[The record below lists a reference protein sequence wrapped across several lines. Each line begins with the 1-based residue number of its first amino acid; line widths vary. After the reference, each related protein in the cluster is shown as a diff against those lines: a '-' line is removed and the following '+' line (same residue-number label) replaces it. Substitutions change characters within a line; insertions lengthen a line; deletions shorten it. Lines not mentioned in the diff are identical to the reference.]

1 MIIKNP
7 TIIIKGKGGET
18 LGGEYNIEQIVDG
31 DNCEL
36 VVTTA
41 TGVSKPK
48 LQEKTANPTTTTQI
62 VTPDENYDGLSSVEI
77 LAVDNSIDDNI
88 KAENI
93 KKDITILG
101 VTGTLES
108 QTSTPNLQRKNISPT
123 QESQRVVPDSGYDGL
138 SEVLVYGDGNLSPE
152 YIRYGHDIFGVVGEY
167 AGVGPQIIDKTIEE
181 INPDILGGV
190 SAIGDYVF
198 YKCTDLTSVF
208 LENSNITSIGEY
220 AFAECTMLGDVTIS
234 TTLTHVD
241 NSAFRSCIGLG
252 VYFPIDPE
260 TGESVCNIETIGE
273 YAFYKIASFIGID
286 GTPPLR
292 NIISIGRNA
301 FYQCGQLDNIILGEN
316 LQSIGASA
324 FYGCS
329 NLTEMTILATTP
341 PTLSNK
347 NAISSATTTIYIPA
361 GTLSAYQSAT
371 NWSNFASKFVELDD
385 DNGGEE
391 EQG

>member
-18 LGGEYNIEQIVDG
+18 LGGEYNIEQVVDG

-48 LQEKTANPTTTTQI
+48 LQEKTANPTTTTQT
-62 VTPDENYDGLSSVEI
+62 VAPDENYDGLSSVEI
-77 LAVDNSIDDNI
+77 LAVDNSIDENI

-108 QTSTPNLQRKNISPT
+108 QTSTPNLQRKNILPT

-138 SEVLVYGDGNLSPE
+138 SEVLVYGDSSLSPE
-152 YIRYGHDIFGVVGEY
+152 NIRYGTGIFDVVGEY
-167 AGVGPQIIDKTIEE
+167 TGMHPQIIDKTIEVITE
-181 INPDILGGV
+181 ETLFGV
-190 SAIGDYVF
+190 SKIGDYVF
-198 YKCTDLTSVF
+198 YKCPDLTDAYMES
-208 LENSNITSIGEY
+208 SNITSIGEY
-220 AFAECTMLGDVTIS
+220 AFANCANLYTMYIP
-234 TTLTHVD
+234 TTLTDVG
-241 NSAFRSCIGLG
+241 NSAFRDSSNLYIW
-252 VYFPIDPE
+252 FPIDTE

-273 YAFYKIASFIGID
+273 YAFYKLAHLELGA
-286 GTPPLR
+286 PLY
-292 NIISIGRNA
+292 NIVSIGRNA
-301 FYQCGQLDNIILGEN
+301 FYNCTAMTTITLGEN
-316 LQSIGASA
+316 LESIGNSA
-324 FYGCS
+324 FSGCR

-341 PTLSNK
+341 PTLANTS
-347 NAISSATTTIYIPA
+347 AIPSSYVQTIYIPA

-371 NWSNFASKFVELDD
+371 NWSSFASKFVEL
-385 DNGGEE
+385 EA
-391 EQG
+391 